1 MNEVS
6 RILIAVENGNE
17 QAASR
22 LLPLVYDEL
31 RMLATQRMARENPG
45 QTLTATALVH
55 DAYLR
60 LIEPGNRKEWAGRG
74 QFFAAAAEAM
84 RRILIDRA
92 RKKKSGK
99 HGGQR
104 NRINLDD
111 ITLGVDSQGDDIL
124 EIDNAICELEVHDRQ
139 TADLVVLRFFG
150 GLGHQEAADA
160 LGISRRQA
168 DRLWVVARAW
178 LFDRLSDGD

>member
-92 RKKKSGK
+92 RKKKSVK
-99 HGGQR
+99 HGGQQ
-104 NRINLDD
+104 NRINFDD
-111 ITLGVDSQGDDIL
+111 ITLGIDSQGDDIL
-124 EIDNAICELEVHDRQ
+124 AIDNAIRELESHDRQ

-150 GLGHQEAADA
+150 GLGHQEAAHA
-160 LGISRRQA
+160 LGISRRKA

-178 LFDRLSDGD
+178 LYDRLSDGD

>member
-6 RILIAVENGNE
+6 RILIAAENGDE

-31 RMLATQRMARENPG
+31 RQLATRRMAREDPG
-45 QTLTATALVH
+45 QTITATALVH

-60 LIEPGNRKEWAGRG
+60 LIKPGNREEWAGRG

-84 RRILIDRA
+84 RRILIERA
-92 RKKKSGK
+92 RRKKTVK
-99 HGGQR
+99 HGGKR
-104 NRINLDD
+104 NRINIDD
-111 ITLGVDSQGDDIL
+111 VTLRVNSPGDDIL
-124 EIDNAICELEVHDRQ
+124 ALDDAIRELDGHDQ
-139 TADLVVLRFFG
+139 QAADLVVLRFFG
-150 GLGHQEAADA
+150 GLGHQEAAQA
-160 LGISRRQA
+160 LGISRRSA

-178 LFDRLSDGD
+178 LYDRLSDGD